1 MTSVSDVEAFAPQLA
16 SIDDAV
22 ITTCVLRAE
31 AEINR
36 TAWAN
41 LAEFGVL
48 NLTCH
53 FLTMHQRQIE
63 AGASGNGVDG
73 AIMGPTRKTK
83 IGPLETEYA
92 VSALSG
98 NVNTGFGVN
107 TSLSQTPYGLEYL
120 RLRRSVFGSRV

>member
-1 MTSVSDVEAFAPQLA
+1 ML
-16 SIDDAV
+16 
-22 ITTCVLRAE
+22 
-31 AEINR
+31 
-36 TAWAN
+36 
-41 LAEFGVL
+41 
-48 NLTCH
+48 
-53 FLTMHQRQIE
+53 QRQIE

-98 NVNTGFGVN
+98 NVNTGFGAN